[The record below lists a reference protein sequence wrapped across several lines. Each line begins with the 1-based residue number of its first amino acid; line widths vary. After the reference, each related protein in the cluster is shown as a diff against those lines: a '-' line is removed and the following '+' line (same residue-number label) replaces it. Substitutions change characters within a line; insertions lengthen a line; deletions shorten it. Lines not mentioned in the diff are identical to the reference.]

1 LTSPDDLPGGNPDRE
16 RYLLRLFVSG
26 MTPRS
31 TAAVAR
37 LKCICHQHLE
47 GRCDLEVIDI
57 YQQPALAGLEQ
68 IVATPTLVRERPLP
82 ARRLVGDMSDTP
94 RVLAGLGLL
103 TEETTS

>member
-1 LTSPDDLPGGNPDRE
+1 MTPTAGPE

-37 LKCICHQHLE
+37 LKSICAKHLD

-57 YQQPALAGLEQ
+57 YQQPALAGREQ

-82 ARRLVGDMSDTP
+82 AHRLVGDLSDTP

-103 TEETTS
+103 ES